1 MPKYRKERTIL
12 HLSIPMKFRE
22 EVDALLLDPKLNKVP
37 YGAYS
42 DFFVKLFR
50 DAQRHAKLDLSQ
62 YGFEYSD
69 VIYGSSETIAKLETL
84 FTRAMRN
91 KYETRTAQA

>member
-1 MPKYRKERTIL
+1 M
-12 HLSIPMKFRE
+12 
-22 EVDALLLDPKLNKVP
+22 P

-69 VIYGSSETIAKLETL
+69 VIYGSSETIAKLEAL
-84 FTRAMRN
+84 FTRAVQKR
-91 KYETRTAQA
+91 YEARTE

>member
-12 HLSIPMKFRE
+12 HLSIPKAFRE

-69 VIYGSSETIAKLETL
+69 VIYGSSETIAKLEAL
-84 FTRAMRN
+84 FTRAVQ
-91 KYETRTAQA
+91 KKHEARTE